1 MTGCRYCESQGPL
14 ETCPERGEVI
24 CTGCGAVCNESNIV
38 TEVSFDKDSRGSL
51 VFGQL
56 LYADGLTSYERRKLS
71 KSTVG
76 QARKR
81 LLCLGAKLR
90 LSSSSIETGFS
101 FYKLAVSQGLLR
113 GFRNSVADAVLL
125 YITCRLEGTPH
136 MLMDFSDILRINLF
150 TLGRLFLKLS
160 KALHLSLPLADP
172 WQYILRFS
180 AKLSLGEKRQ
190 EVGSMPF
197 NYAV

>member
-1 MTGCRYCESQGPL
+1 MMGCRYCDSQAPL

-24 CTGCGAVCNESNIV
+24 CTDCGAVCNESNIV
-38 TEVSFDKDSRGSL
+38 TEVSFDKESGGPL

-56 LYADGLTSYERRKLS
+56 LYADGLTSYERRRVS

-101 FYKLAVSQGLLR
+101 FYKLALSQGLLR
-113 GFRNSVADAVLL
+113 GFRNNVADAVLL

-136 MLMDFSDILRINLF
+136 MLMDFSDILRVNLF
-150 TLGRLFLKLS
+150 TLGRLFLRLS
-160 KALHLSLPLADP
+160 KDLHLSLPLADP

-180 AKLSLGEKRQ
+180 SKLSLGEKRQ
-190 EVGSMPF
+190 EVCSHSMLTI
-197 NYAV
+197 